1 MRRNTQNISRTLRF
15 LTITTVPLSI
25 IIYIL
30 RGFGLLS
37 FMYGWIVILLFLTAI
52 FSSIFFLI
60 DKTYY

>member
-1 MRRNTQNISRTLRF
+1 MRRNTQNISQTLRF

-25 IIYIL
+25 FIYIL

-37 FMYGWIVILLFLTAI
+37 FMYGWIIILLFLTAI
-52 FSSIFFLI
+52 FSAILFLI